1 MHWAYVLP
9 DPEHSTTARVILIAG
24 YVLAAVC
31 WLRASRRAR
40 VASSGSFS
48 RWWLLG
54 AILLFLLAVNKQ
66 FDLRTQFAAG
76 VRAVVKAGDWYDRRQ
91 PVQFVV
97 AIVLP
102 AVLALVAGAFM
113 VARGRIFLRSHPL
126 ALWGWV
132 LLLLYL
138 ALRQAQEW
146 KPALRWLT
154 GIRYHDW
161 RLALEA
167 GGLLVVVL
175 AAILARPPPAEWSR
189 CPAVYSWT
197 DSVHCG
203 HP

>member
-1 MHWAYVLP
+1 MCWAYVLP
-9 DPEHSTTARVILIAG
+9 DPEHSTPARVILIVV
-24 YVLAAVC
+24 YVVAAAC

-40 VASSGSFS
+40 VTPSGSFS

-54 AILLFLLAVNKQ
+54 AVLLFLLAVNKE

-76 VRAVVKAGDWYDRRQ
+76 IRALAKAGDWYDKRQ

-102 AVLALVAGAFM
+102 SVLAVFAGAFM
-113 VARGRIFLRSHPL
+113 VTRARIFLRCHPL

-146 KPALRWLT
+146 KPAFRWLSS
-154 GIRYHDW
+154 IRYQDW

-167 GGLLVVVL
+167 AGLLLVVL
-175 AAILARPPPAEWSR
+175 AAVLARPPPAE
-189 CPAVYSWT
+189 
-197 DSVHCG
+197 
-203 HP
+203 